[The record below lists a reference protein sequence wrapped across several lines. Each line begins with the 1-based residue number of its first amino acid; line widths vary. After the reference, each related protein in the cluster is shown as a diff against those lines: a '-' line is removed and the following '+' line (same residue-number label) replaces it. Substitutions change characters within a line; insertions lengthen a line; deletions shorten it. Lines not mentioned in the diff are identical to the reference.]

1 MVIEFKPLNE
11 EAPLRLDDDTLQQ
24 IIRKDAGALTNRLT
38 ELDQFRDYYEGDQ
51 DLNFSTQEFI
61 DTFGTQ
67 FADLRSNWMTVVIEA
82 MEERL
87 DVQRIRMRDDL
98 GQVEDEL
105 SDDIWRVLL
114 ENEMEQLQNDIFNG
128 ALVEGRSYALVWPDD
143 LNPDIP
149 RVDFQPAQNM
159 IVTYHPE
166 DIKVIDRAV
175 KRWVTPDGGQR
186 LTIYTRDFL
195 YKYKLD
201 PTGSVDPDD
210 VTPRDTG
217 WQQLDIAESADPAWP
232 LPNPFGEVPIVEF
245 WNRSNRS
252 ELRDLMPLQDAL
264 NKTMRDM
271 MIANEFQAQNIIYII
286 TSNEE
291 PTDGWKASPGVVWHI
306 QPEVDFEGKEVQT
319 TVGTI
324 QASNPDNFIATL
336 ETFLQHIAT
345 ISRTPAHYFYL
356 SSKQGGRGDAPSGEA
371 LRVAETGLLKKVQ
384 KSQELWGLRWM
395 RVARL
400 ITMALGNFDPEVP
413 LTGDTVWTHPM
424 AHFQSILLEEG
435 RQMIS
440 DLGLPPQLA
449 WRHIGLTEEEIDE
462 ALAEGFDRNRDE
474 VDVSA
479 EPAEPTPADPDTP
492 APTPIN

>member
-1 MVIEFKPLNE
+1 LVIEFKPLNE
-11 EAPLRLDDDTLQQ
+11 EAPLRLDDDTLAQ
-24 IIRKDAGALTNRLT
+24 IIRKDAGALTNSLD
-38 ELDQFRDYYEGDQ
+38 ELNGFRDYYEGDQ
-51 DLNFSTQEFI
+51 TLNFSTEEFI
-61 DTFGTQ
+61 DTFGLQ
-67 FADLRSNWMTVVIEA
+67 FADLRSNWMTVVVEA

-98 GQVEDEL
+98 GKVIDDL

-201 PTGSVDPDD
+201 PTGSVDPED

-217 WQQLDIAESADPAWP
+217 WQQLEIADSGDPAWP

-271 MIANEFQAQNIIYII
+271 MIANEYQAQNIIYII

-291 PTDGWKASPGVVWHI
+291 PEGGWKASPGVVWHI
-306 QPEVDFEGKEVQT
+306 QPEIDFEGREVRSE
-319 TVGTI
+319 VGTI
-324 QASNPDNFIATL
+324 EASTPDNFIATL
-336 ETFLQHIAT
+336 ETFLQHIAA

-400 ITMALGNFDPEVP
+400 ITMALGNFDPEVA

-435 RQMIS
+435 RQMIA

-462 ALAEGFDRNRDE
+462 ALAEGFDRDRDNQ
-474 VDVSA
+474 DDA
-479 EPAEPTPADPDTP
+479 DQPAESDTDTE
-492 APTPIN
+492 PTPIN

>member
-1 MVIEFKPLNE
+1 MVIEFKPLSE
-11 EAPLRLDDDTLQQ
+11 EAPLRLDDDTLAQ
-24 IIRKDAGALTNRLT
+24 IIRKDAGELTNSLD
-38 ELDQFRDYYEGDQ
+38 ELDEFRNYYEGDQ
-51 DLNFSTQEFI
+51 ALNFATDEFVE
-61 DTFGTQ
+61 TFGVQ

-87 DVQRIRMRDDL
+87 DVQRIRMRNDQGVIEDD
-98 GQVEDEL
+98 L

-128 ALVEGRSYALVWPDD
+128 ALIEGRAYALVWP
-143 LNPDIP
+143 PDEGSELP
-149 RVDFQPAQNM
+149 RVDFQPAQNL
-159 IVTYHPE
+159 IVTYHP
-166 DIKVIDRAV
+166 DDDKVIDRAL

-201 PTGSVDPDD
+201 PTGNIDPDD

-217 WQQLDIAESADPAWP
+217 WQELEIAESGDPAWP

-291 PTDGWKASPGVVWHI
+291 PDGGWKASPGVVWHI
-306 QPEVDFEGKEVQT
+306 QPEIDFEGKEVQSQ
-319 TVGTI
+319 VGTI
-324 QASNPDNFIATL
+324 DASNPDNFIATM
-336 ETFLQHIAT
+336 ETFLQHIAA

-384 KSQELWGLRWM
+384 KTQELWGLRWM

-400 ITMALGNFDPEVP
+400 ITMALGSFDDEVS
-413 LTGDTVWTHPM
+413 LVGETVWTHPM
-424 AHFQSILLEEG
+424 AHFKSILLEEG

-440 DLGLPPQLA
+440 DLGLPPQIA
-449 WRHIGLTEEEIDE
+449 WRHIGLTEEEIEE
-462 ALAEGFDRNRDE
+462 ADKEGFDRNRDE
-474 VDVSA
+474 KDEEGESADV
-479 EPAEPTPADPDTP
+479 
-492 APTPIN
+492 TPIATD